1 MGRLSQSPSPWGKA
15 WNRPS
20 LFSFSQSAE
29 GLNQKAALLWAPVAS
44 ALCVPSPGPE
54 ETLAEPGFLTPGREA
69 VFPSG
74 CQPPAKRRLL
84 PPPLPAAP
92 PPPKAL
98 RVGATPGPCGS
109 PRSSLPARFSSSVW
123 STCVSRSREISQKRS
138 VSAQALRRARCI
150 HTPSLFVPVTALSCR
165 QDCFLPVLQMK
176 KVRINSLG

>member
-92 PPPKAL
+92 QPPKAL

-123 STCVSRSREISQKRS
+123 STCVSRSRGNQSKTLSLRAGLAACQVLPHPFPIRS
-138 VSAQALRRARCI
+138 R
-150 HTPSLFVPVTALSCR
+150 HSLVV
-165 QDCFLPVLQMK
+165 
-176 KVRINSLG
+176 

>member
-92 PPPKAL
+92 PTPKSPASGGDPWSLWVPEEFPPRPVFLLRLVHLHLQIEGKSVKNAQSPRRPCGVPGASTPL
-98 RVGATPGPCGS
+98 SYSFLSQPCRVGRIVFCQ
-109 PRSSLPARFSSSVW
+109 F
-123 STCVSRSREISQKRS
+123 
-138 VSAQALRRARCI
+138 
-150 HTPSLFVPVTALSCR
+150 CR
-165 QDCFLPVLQMK
+165 
-176 KVRINSLG
+176 